1 MRKRLAGLVFA
12 VVLTLAVAPMLASRP
27 TIEYLD
33 FSGGA
38 FTLTGV
44 CPFAVYEEPTGNKE
58 KVATFYNQA
67 GEITVQIITG
77 ENKWRFTNL
86 STGKVLD
93 LNASGPGRLFV
104 QPGTD
109 LVRAVTGGVSFFFI
123 PNPPPGMPTFSLTRG
138 RVVAELDPTTFI
150 VTNLVAQQ
158 GTVQDI
164 CALLQ

>member
-1 MRKRLAGLVFA
+1 MRKSLAGVAFA
-12 VVLTLAVAPMLASRP
+12 LVLTLGVAPVLASRP

-33 FSGGA
+33 FSGGP

-44 CPFAVYEEPTGNKE
+44 CPFGIYEEPTGNKE
-58 KVATFYNQA
+58 KVATFYNQT
-67 GEITVQIITG
+67 GDITFQVITG
-77 ENKWRFTNL
+77 VNKWRFTNV

-93 LNASGPGRLFV
+93 VNASGPGRLFV
-104 QPGTD
+104 EPGSD
-109 LVRAVTGGVSFFFI
+109 LVLAETGGVSFFFI

-164 CALLQ
+164 CALLR